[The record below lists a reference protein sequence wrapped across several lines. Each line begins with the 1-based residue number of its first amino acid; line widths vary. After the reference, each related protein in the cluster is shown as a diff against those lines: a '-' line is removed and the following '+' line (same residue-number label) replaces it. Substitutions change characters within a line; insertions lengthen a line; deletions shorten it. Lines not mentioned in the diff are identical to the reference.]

1 MKRGIRQAFFLM
13 AVICFLILPAQAVFA
28 YGAGTTVFRTVQRAS
43 EGCRLAAVEGRYVT
57 DVHAA
62 LNRINAIRLEACR
75 DHIRDP
81 RNSARTL
88 TMQDY
93 VPIRWSQ
100 SLEYIARVRAAEASI
115 LIAHVRPN
123 GKDCFTVQAP
133 DGTYSGG
140 EVLAWNDSSGMIQGI
155 DQWYEE
161 KEIWVRQGQGV
172 TGHYTEMIDPSN
184 TCVGLACF
192 LNPNGIFDNTT
203 AGEFSSNVEP
213 SSDGMAPIPDCRV
226 IIDVSNAALG
236 APKLVRVAEAVQKW
250 GYLDRGDHVTYALG
264 MDAVL
269 DGRTVTVLDGGQT
282 YWSSSNPENVQVDGF
297 GTISLSGRGSAV
309 ISASSDTGASASR
322 VIEPVHEQGPWKTER
337 KASASQSGIQVRR
350 CRRCGEIA
358 ETREIP
364 QVGSIS
370 TMPGTLTYKGKT
382 LRPSVT
388 VRDVNGKKIAASN
401 YKVSYSHNKNVG
413 FATVTVAFRS
423 GSSYAGKGT
432 ASFTIRPQKV
442 SGFRVYS
449 GKKSLKVS
457 WKKQARQISGFEI
470 QYSTDKKF
478 INARTLLIRKKGVR
492 SAVIRKLAARKKYYV
507 RVRAYRDVKGGRIV
521 SGWSKKRAV
530 KTRR

>member
-1 MKRGIRQAFFLM
+1 MKRGMRHAFFLM
-13 AVICFLILPAQAVFA
+13 VTICFLILPAQAVFA
-28 YGAGTTVFRTVQRAS
+28 FGAGTTVFRTVQRAS
-43 EGCRLAAVEGRYVT
+43 EGCRLVAVEGRYVT
-57 DVHAA
+57 DVQAA
-62 LNRINAIRLEACR
+62 INRINAIRLEACR

-88 TMQDY
+88 TMSDY

-133 DGTYSGG
+133 DGTCSWG
-140 EVLAWNDSSGMIQGI
+140 EVLAWNYSSGMIQGI

-192 LNPNGIFDNTT
+192 LNPNGVYDNTT
-203 AGEFSSNVEP
+203 AGEFSSNVETA
-213 SSDGMAPIPDCRV
+213 SDGMAPIPDCRV
-226 IIDVSNAALG
+226 IIDISNAAIG
-236 APKLVRVAEAVQKW
+236 APKLVRVAESIQKW

-269 DGRTVTVLDGGQT
+269 DGRKVTVLDGGQT
-282 YWSSSNPENVQVDGF
+282 YWSSGNPENVQVDGF
-297 GTISLSGRGSAV
+297 GTISLSGRGPAV
-309 ISASSDTGASASR
+309 ISASSDTGASASQ
-322 VIEPVHEQGPWKTER
+322 VIEPVHERGSWKIER
-337 KASASQSGIQVRR
+337 KASVSQPGIQVSR

-370 TMPGTLTYKGKT
+370 MTPGTLTYKGRT
-382 LRPSVT
+382 LRPNVT
-388 VRDVNGKKIAASN
+388 VQDVNGKKIAASN

-413 FATVTVAFRS
+413 FAAVTVTFQS
-423 GSSYAGKGT
+423 GSPYTGKKT
-432 ASFTIRPQKV
+432 ASFTIRPQKIT
-442 SGFRVYS
+442 GFRAYS
-449 GKKSLKVS
+449 GKKSLRVS
-457 WKKQARQISGFEI
+457 WKYQARQISGYEI

-478 INARTLLIRKKGVR
+478 NNARTLLIRKKSVH
-492 SAVIRKLAARKKYYV
+492 SAVIRKLAVKKKYYV
-507 RVRAYRDVKGGRIV
+507 RVRAYRNVKGGRIV
-521 SGWSKKRAV
+521 SAWSKKLAA